1 MASGYRDK
9 IIWVILLGALV
20 RREMSWKV
28 RLVIFIDIIICP
40 VLKCH
45 VCRNWDAVKHSE
57 ARFLP
62 LVLSF
67 TLTSLQTLTVAKQN
81 KSSAHVVNSKRGLIC
96 HMPPPPPDSGGLSLA
111 TGFFFQV
118 ADLWGL
124 RRETK
129 VLNVFEVCRW
139 RPRDG
144 TLKKAPTGI
153 EISSTTPVTATLR
166 NLSPGQGSTFHL
178 CTDCP
183 RVGHT
188 FQARHGG
195 VWRGIKRTPY
205 LIDDMSWHKSKVMI
219 FHRADKSAW
228 TRQLCLV
235 A

>member
-1 MASGYRDK
+1 M
-9 IIWVILLGALV
+9 
-20 RREMSWKV
+20 

-45 VCRNWDAVKHSE
+45 VCRNWDIVKHSK

-67 TLTSLQTLTVAKQN
+67 TLTSLQTQTVAKQN
-81 KSSAHVVNSKRGLIC
+81 KSSAHVVNSKQGLIF
-96 HMPPPPPDSGGLSLA
+96 HIHPPDPGGLSLA
-111 TGFFFQV
+111 MGFFFQV

-139 RPRDG
+139 RPGDG
-144 TLKKAPTGI
+144 TKAPTGI
-153 EISSTTPVTATLR
+153 EISSTTPVTATLH
-166 NLSPGQGSTFHL
+166 NLSPGLGSTFHL

-188 FQARHGG
+188 FQALHGG
-195 VWRGIKRTPY
+195 VWRGIERTPY
-205 LIDDMSWHKSKVMI
+205 LIDNMSWHKSKVMI